1 MVVLMKFTRDLCRLL
16 GLGSGPNV
24 QPVEELLD
32 CGHAPSDPHVGSL
45 SQDILNGEDGLSEEE
60 KAKKRAERRRA
71 KRKRQRERKKQE
83 LVKQSENAE
92 QDEDEDGSADS
103 ECDESESDAEVVAVD
118 DDEEEAFEVEA
129 EEWAE
134 HASVPQSEEMSP
146 AVAPLGIKGHQKSQA
161 RPSEEPGVVCPPPQE
176 PEWDISSAFFANAA
190 SHIKPKGS
198 ARRSKE
204 NKENETRREVK
215 RSSWING
222 GPDNSTKRSASLTE
236 KGIKLVQEGQYSQAV
251 SMFTE
256 AIRCDPN
263 DYRFFGNRSYCY
275 SCLDQYPLALAD
287 AERSIYLAP
296 DWPKGYFRK
305 GTALIGMKRYSEA
318 EKAMAQVLN
327 LDKDCEEAVN
337 DLFHCKVLQLMAYGV
352 GETQSVL
359 LLEQQ
364 SSVQAVLSSFPDANR
379 VGSQDS
385 SLMQPESP
393 CLSLWVGN
401 VTTELTEKHLRDL
414 FKTYGEIDSIR
425 VLHEKFCAFVNFKN
439 ATMAARALE
448 KLNGCSIENTRL
460 VVRYPD
466 RRTQKALSIPL
477 RASLPAVQQ
486 AAVQQAAVQQ
496 AAGPRRRGPVNEE
509 ECYFW
514 RTTGCHF
521 GDKCRYKHFPD
532 QKGQDRKPWQP

>member
-16 GLGSGPNV
+16 GLGSGPDV

-83 LVKQSENAE
+83 LVKQSEHAE
-92 QDEDEDGSADS
+92 QDADDDEGGSADS
-103 ECDESESDAEVVAVD
+103 ECDESESDTEVVTVDD
-118 DDEEEAFEVEA
+118 DDEEEEEEEEVFEVEEA
-129 EEWAE
+129 EWAE
-134 HASVPQSEEMSP
+134 DASVPQSEEMAP
-146 AVAPLGIKGHQKSQA
+146 AAAPLGVKGQQRSHA
-161 RPSEEPGVVCPPPQE
+161 RPSEEE
-176 PEWDISSAFFANAA
+176 PEWDVSSAFFANAA

-198 ARRSKE
+198 GRRSKE
-204 NKENETRREVK
+204 NKENETRRE
-215 RSSWING
+215 ING
-222 GPDNSTKRSASLTE
+222 GPDNSIKRSASLTE

-287 AERSIYLAP
+287 ADRSIHLAP

-327 LDKDCEEAVN
+327 LDEDCEEAVN

-359 LLEQQ
+359 LLEQL
-364 SSVQAVLSSFPDANR
+364 STVQAVLSSFPDANR

-385 SLMQPESP
+385 SLTQPESP
-393 CLSLWVGN
+393 RLSLWVGN

-448 KLNGCSIENTRL
+448 KLNGCSIESTRL

-466 RRTQKALSIPL
+466 RRTQKALAIPL
-477 RASLPAVQQ
+477 RASLPAAQQ
-486 AAVQQAAVQQ
+486 AAAQQAAAQQAATQQ